1 MIRVLLVDDQ
11 ELVRTG
17 FRLILDFESDIAVVG
32 EAADGRECLRLVA
45 EEQPDVVLMDIR
57 MPALDGI
64 ATTQR
69 LAAAGSTARVLILTT
84 FDLDDYVYAA
94 LQAGASGY
102 LVKDA
107 PRAQL
112 VDAVRAVAR
121 GDALLAP
128 TIIRRMIDR
137 FVQLPPPGDLA
148 LPEQVRLLS
157 DRERQVLT
165 MLARGLSNAEIAH
178 ELVVSDATVKTHVA
192 RLLSKLAVRDRI
204 QAIVLA
210 YESGFIRPGQRP
222 PPL

>member
-1 MIRVLLVDDQ
+1 MIRLLIVDDQ

-17 FRLILDFESDIAVVG
+17 FRLILDFEADIAVVG
-32 EAADGRECLRLVA
+32 EAADGQECLRLVA
-45 EEQPDVVLMDIR
+45 EQQPDVVLMDIR

-69 LAAAGSTARVLILTT
+69 LAAEGSTARVLILTT

-94 LQAGASGY
+94 LRAGASGY

-112 VDAVRAVAR
+112 VEAVRAVAR

-128 TIIRRMIDR
+128 AIIRRMIDR

-157 DRERQVLT
+157 DRERQVLA
-165 MLARGLSNAEIAH
+165 MLARGMSNAEIAQ
-178 ELVVSDATVKTHVA
+178 ELVISDATVKTHVA

-210 YESGFIRPGQRP
+210 YESGFVRPGRRQP
-222 PPL
+222 TI

>member
-1 MIRVLLVDDQ
+1 MIRLLIVDDQ

-17 FRLILDFESDIAVVG
+17 FRLILDFEADIAVVG

-45 EEQPDVVLMDIR
+45 EQRPDVVLMDIR

-69 LAAAGSTARVLILTT
+69 LAAGGSTARVLILTT

-94 LQAGASGY
+94 LRAGASGY

-112 VDAVRAVAR
+112 IDAVRAVAR

-128 TIIRRMIDR
+128 AIIRRMIDR

-178 ELVVSDATVKTHVA
+178 ELVISDATVKTHVA

-210 YESGFIRPGQRP
+210 YESGFVRPGQQP
-222 PPL
+222 PTI